1 MLNRRRFL
9 ASAIGTVVAGAAAPA
24 ACSDEPAFEA
34 GSLRGT
40 LSVAGQAAWPE
51 PFDDKSKVFQ
61 RLLNQSGAAGLPVDL
76 PAGTYRISNMTLPR
90 FVHLRGVP
98 GATRIVYGGDGHL
111 FIGEDADRITFE
123 GIVFDGANRWLGD
136 HAQALIDLRRVGRV
150 TIDGCEILG
159 SSKNGI
165 NLEKAVGRIADTT
178 VSGAAGVGIWSVEA
192 AGLEIDGNRIA
203 DCRGGG
209 VAVQRWRVGHDGTQ
223 VRDNTIERVAETTE
237 TTGIALF
244 RANGAVVSGNTTMDC
259 GGSAIAVTSSDGVRV
274 TGNAC
279 TRSAATAIRLD
290 LGSSGASISGN
301 VIDEAADG
309 IDIGAPASGP
319 VTCSGNLISRVT
331 SVGIAAEADTVIAGN
346 SIEAGAI
353 GIRLGSGA
361 GMRNLV
367 ASANL
372 VRGAP
377 TGVAVAITDSAGSA
391 VVSDNVIAGATS
403 GAVVGYEKGQP
414 VTGDLTAGAA
424 DFANLTVERNRVG

>member
-9 ASAIGTVVAGAAAPA
+9 TSAIGTVVVGTAAPA
-24 ACSDEPAFEA
+24 VRAGAFDA

-51 PFDDKSKVFQ
+51 PFDDKSKAFQ
-61 RLLNQSGAAGLPVDL
+61 RLLNQSGAAELPVDL
-76 PAGTYRISNMTLPR
+76 PAGTYSISNVTLPR

-136 HAQALIDLRRVGRV
+136 HAQALIDLRRIGRV
-150 TIDGCEILG
+150 TIAGCEILG
-159 SSKNGI
+159 SSRHGLS
-165 NLEKAVGRIADTT
+165 LEKAAGRIADST

-203 DCRGGG
+203 DCRVGG
-209 VAVQRWRVGHDGTQ
+209 VAIQRWRVGHDGTQ
-223 VRDNTIERVAETTE
+223 VRDNTIERVGETAEA
-237 TTGIALF
+237 TGIALF
-244 RANGAVVSGNTTMDC
+244 RANGAAVSRNTIIDC
-259 GGSAIAVTSSDGVRV
+259 GGTAIALTASDGVRV
-274 TGNAC
+274 AGNAC

-290 LGSSGASISGN
+290 LGSSGASINGN
-301 VIDEAADG
+301 VIDVAADG
-309 IDIGAPASGP
+309 IDIGAPASGS
-319 VTCSGNLISRVT
+319 VTCSGNVISLVL
-331 SVGIAAEADTVIAGN
+331 SIGIAAEADTVISGN
-346 SIEAGAI
+346 SIDAGTI

-377 TGVAVAITDSAGSA
+377 TGVAVAIADSAGSA
-391 VVSDNVIAGATS
+391 VVSDNVISGAAM
-403 GAVVGYEKGQP
+403 GAVVGYEAGRP
-414 VTGDLTAGAA
+414 VTGDLSAGAEG
-424 DFANLTVERNRVG
+424 FANLTVERNRVG